1 MSDSQIRIAIAG
13 AGGRMGR
20 QLIRAVQQAE
30 GVCVGGGT
38 VAPGSSPVG
47 VDAGELAGIGAL
59 GVKVS
64 DSLEKVANEFDIL
77 IDFTR
82 PESTRGYR
90 ILRGAPQGDG
100 DWHYRLR

>member
-1 MSDSQIRIAIAG
+1 MIHKSALRLWRRRPDGPSIDPGGA
-13 AGGRMGR
+13 AGGRRG
-20 QLIRAVQQAE
+20 
-30 GVCVGGGT
+30 VGGGT
-38 VAPGSSPVG
+38 VAPGSSLVG

-82 PESTRGYR
+82 PESTRGYLDFAWR
-90 ILRGAPQGDG
+90 TTRR
-100 DWHYRLR
+100 W

>member
-1 MSDSQIRIAIAG
+1 MVLG
-13 AGGRMGR
+13 AALSR
-20 QLIRAVQQAE
+20 
-30 GVCVGGGT
+30 
-38 VAPGSSPVG
+38 PGSSLVG

>member
-20 QLIRAVQQAE
+20 QLIQRCSRRKVVLGAALSRLLQ
-30 GVCVGGGT
+30 
-38 VAPGSSPVG
+38 PVG

-64 DSLEKVANEFDIL
+64 DSLRRWRTSSIF
-77 IDFTR
+77 
-82 PESTRGYR
+82 
-90 ILRGAPQGDG
+90 
-100 DWHYRLR
+100 